1 MFSLK
6 RFGTILKNAAQ
17 LTYNSAY
24 AQDAKEITKIFIIA
38 VARQCYEKVK
48 ISFLANNKLLLST
61 PMTARI
67 QVHN

>member
-24 AQDAKEITKIFIIA
+24 AQDAKEITKIFITA

-48 ISFLANNKLLLST
+48 ISLLANNKFLLST
-61 PMTARI
+61 LMTARI